1 MLWGDTVSS
10 LNHVCVWS
18 EDAKAWIPITAQA
31 AARIYPFTVSGSEKK
46 FICDLCGHY
55 ATFTRAGKK
64 TRHFRHFSPED
75 ELNCPEY
82 RYGTSYIPTYS
93 FREDHPLPIRLVL
106 SGAVPHLE
114 VGMLYIPENILN
126 AQPEKTVT
134 IVTSQG
140 QPFEYSFERL
150 NPETTTYLN
159 VGTEPSK
166 QYRIIAPSA
175 LYAIWPKQFE
185 GIPSTGCVFDGA
197 SGRKLPIDSDVTVDT
212 KYYLL
217 TNKWIWNGYQDIELK
232 QLCDLGNR
240 NIYEVKALKCSIE
253 AARFFLDYG
262 YRLTENPLSI
272 VPLWP
277 THRED
282 SLIIKHDSKEVVLSV
297 SGRRISECRLQPR
310 DAMNVIPTS
319 DTSRAVILDCNRRDQ
334 YFSIY
339 PKGHSNVIQ
348 YLYLW
353 RYSFK
358 SPNATPSAEVLDQN
372 EQDVEPGVHDSLPK
386 DGTLYVTPVF
396 DGKVVCKR
404 AGITVDQRQLPAE
417 TRSVVDGITF
427 STEVLIYQGL
437 DVIWSAVFQRKSRNA
452 GSDDEALYSKLQGFH
467 GEPVPVYHEL
477 GALAGRLRGYP
488 KVRAWIYST
497 VRKGSADRK
506 AIQYLKHY
514 VVNNTVH
521 KE

>member
-55 ATFTRAGKK
+55 ATFTGPGKY

-82 RYGTSYIPTYS
+82 RYGFSYIPTYS
-93 FREDHPLPIRLVL
+93 FKEDHQLPIRLVITSPL
-106 SGAVPHLE
+106 AHLE
-114 VGMLYIPENILN
+114 IGMLFIPGDILN

-134 IVTSQG
+134 IITSQR
-140 QPFEYSFERL
+140 QTFEYSFERL
-150 NPETTTYLN
+150 NPQTTTYLN

-175 LYAIWPKQFE
+175 LYSIWPKQFE
-185 GIPSTGCVFDGA
+185 GIPSTGCVFDGD
-197 SGRKLPIDSDVTVDT
+197 SGRKLPLDSDVTVDT
-212 KYYLL
+212 RYYLL
-217 TNKWIWNGYQDIELK
+217 TNKWLWNGYQDIELK
-232 QLCDLGNR
+232 KLCDLGNR
-240 NIYEVKALKCSIE
+240 NVYEVKALKCSIE

-277 THRED
+277 MHRED
-282 SLIIKHDSKEVVLSV
+282 SLIIRHNSKQVVLSV

-310 DAMNVIPTS
+310 EDINVIQTS
-319 DTSRAVILDCNRRDQ
+319 DISRAVVLNCNRRDQ
-334 YFSIY
+334 YFSI
-339 PKGHSNVIQ
+339 GRSSVIQ

-353 RYSFK
+353 RHSFK
-358 SPNATPSAEVLDQN
+358 NPNATPSAEVLDQN
-372 EQDVEPGVHDSLPK
+372 DQVIEPGAHDSLPK
-386 DGTLYVTPVF
+386 DGTLYVTPLF
-396 DGKVVCKR
+396 DGKVVYKR
-404 AGITVDQRQLPAE
+404 EGIIVDQKQLPSK

-427 STEVLIYQGL
+427 GTEVFIYQGL
-437 DVIWSAVFQRKSRNA
+437 DVIWSAVFQRKSWNT
-452 GSDDEALYSKLQGFH
+452 GGDDESLYSKLRGFH
-467 GEPVPVYHEL
+467 GDPVPVYHEF

-514 VVNNTVH
+514 VVNNSVR